1 MGATSG
7 LWLVLDR
14 YKDFI
19 IDGLDLLSFCLLT
32 PQVVRFLQPAAK
44 AIASP
49 VVGIVYTFVCITLL
63 GVYTI
68 HVVPKLEGIFVKR
81 LDLSPSHDLVVI
93 LVTILPEILLFAIML
108 MLIFVLFKG
117 ETWGR
122 AVGWFSRNIFLFGI
136 ILFLISRAM
145 AFVIAT
151 HDVLVHPG

>member
-1 MGATSG
+1 MAATSG
-7 LWLVLDR
+7 FWLVLDR

-49 VVGIVYTFVCITLL
+49 VVGVVYTFVCITLL

-68 HVVPKLEGIFVKR
+68 HVVPKLVGIVVNR
-81 LDLSPSHDLVVI
+81 LDLSPSHNLVGI
-93 LVTILPEILLFAIML
+93 FIAMLPEFLLFAV
-108 MLIFVLFKG
+108 MLILVFVLFKG
-117 ETWGR
+117 ETWGQ
-122 AVGWFSRNIFLFGI
+122 AVGWLSRNIFLFGI
-136 ILFLISRAM
+136 ILFLISRAV

-151 HDVLVHPG
+151 HDVIVHP